1 MPRKTDA
8 PLASIIASLRRHIAF
23 LRKRGWKE
31 SALLLEVAR
40 LDLQARSHAIS
51 DRELRALCTILGSRK
66 ARTTTAAL
74 KRLLDGAGDTMHS
87 QDTAA
92 NRRPSIRVVPSMVPH
107 VRRSRGAR
115 REAR

>member
-1 MPRKTDA
+1 MDG
-8 PLASIIASLRRHIAF
+8 PLASVIAALRKHIAF

-31 SALLLEVAR
+31 SAQLLEVAR
-40 LDLQARSHAIS
+40 FDLQVRAHTIS
-51 DRELRALCTILGSRK
+51 DRELRALCTALRAREG
-66 ARTTTAAL
+66 RTTTAAL

-92 NRRPSIRVVPSMVPH
+92 NRRPSNRAVPSTVPH
-107 VRRSRGAR
+107 VRRLRGAR

>member
-1 MPRKTDA
+1 MPRKTDG
-8 PLASIIASLRRHIAF
+8 PLASVIASLRRHIAF
-23 LRKRGWKE
+23 LRKGGWKE
-31 SALLLEVAR
+31 SAQLLEIAR
-40 LDLQARSHAIS
+40 LDLQVRARTIS
-51 DRELRALCTILGSRK
+51 DHELRALCTALGARK

-92 NRRPSIRVVPSMVPH
+92 NRRPSIRVVPSTLPH